1 MSYVTPLRRLAI
13 ALVSTLIIGAG
24 SAAAPLQLDAG
35 AVPFDEG
42 PGAVAVGLG
51 WDGGLVISFGEGN
64 LGDVVVPR
72 YAADAYDCPLTRSGL
87 IEHVGSGITFVHD
100 TADVRSLQAAYAS
113 SLAGLGL
120 VVQVD
125 SESPRILHAATGDLA
140 YRVVFSYVEG
150 TRVLVY
156 VGS

>member
-1 MSYVTPLRRLAI
+1 MSSVVPVRRIAI
-13 ALVSTLIIGAG
+13 ALVSALVIGAG
-24 SAAAPLQLDAG
+24 LAAAPFQLDAA
-35 AVPFDEG
+35 AVRFDEG
-42 PGAVAVGLG
+42 PVAVAAGLG
-51 WDGGLVISFGEGN
+51 WDGGLVITFGEGN

-72 YAADAYDCPLTRSGL
+72 CAADAYDCALTRSGL

-100 TADVRSLQAAYAS
+100 TADMRSLQAAYAS
-113 SLAGLGL
+113 SLAELGL
-120 VVQVD
+120 VVHAD
-125 SESPRILHAATGDLA
+125 PESPRILHAVTGDYA